1 MPSILPVSDLRNY
14 NEVLK
19 NCQVGEPVF
28 LTKNGRGRFV
38 VMDIEDYEREKAEK
52 KLLAMLHQAEN
63 FVKDEGSWLDLDKLK
78 SIVGEQDMMKLR
90 INPAVAIDLKNIK
103 EYITQDSQA
112 VAEEVINKLYIQIE
126 NIQQFPNIGL
136 DLSKRVRFRTNYKY
150 VIWENYIIF
159 YKIQGEYVEI
169 YRVVNRYQDITKI
182 FE

>member
-1 MPSILPVSDLRNY
+1 
-14 NEVLK
+14 
-19 NCQVGEPVF
+19 
-28 LTKNGRGRFV
+28 
-38 VMDIEDYEREKAEK
+38 
-52 KLLAMLHQAEN
+52 
-63 FVKDEGSWLDLDKLK
+63 
-78 SIVGEQDMMKLR
+78 MMKLR